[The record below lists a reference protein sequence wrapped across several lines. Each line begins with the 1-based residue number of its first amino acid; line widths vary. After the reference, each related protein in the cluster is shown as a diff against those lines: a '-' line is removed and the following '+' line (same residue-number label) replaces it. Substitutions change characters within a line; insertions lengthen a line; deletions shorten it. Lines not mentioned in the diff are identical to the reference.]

1 MKRVFSPLLVLPFLA
16 ACGGSSEYFDVVFS
30 PAEAQEDCLALDVAD
45 PTVTVSDN
53 TFTKPVL
60 FEIFRGPET
69 PMLVTDTPLSQ
80 SMGHTLPGKGD
91 MIGDTDTYE
100 GTRVTEDVRD
110 PIVNGAHTTT
120 TERVNVVL
128 NRGIDRRTA
137 TGTVTVFREVL
148 CRANNNNCPT
158 DWRDHSC
165 TTIIHFQGHRINDP
179 DIERQ
184 K

>member
-1 MKRVFSPLLVLPFLA
+1 MSACEKCWGEAFFRSRLTGRLQADVYRELL
-16 ACGGSSEYFDVVFS
+16 
-30 PAEAQEDCLALDVAD
+30 AENEQ
-45 PTVTVSDN
+45 
-53 TFTKPVL
+53 
-60 FEIFRGPET
+60 
-69 PMLVTDTPLSQ
+69 
-80 SMGHTLPGKGD
+80 
-91 MIGDTDTYE
+91 
-100 GTRVTEDVRD
+100 
-110 PIVNGAHTTT
+110 AHTTT